1 MDASPSKPT
10 DSFFLRHEF
19 LIRRLHSLCGL
30 IPVGLYMVIHLLANA
45 SIVNGVESFQNIVY
59 QIHSLGKALVIV
71 EWVFIFIPILFHAL
85 LGFVFIY
92 YSKNNLSNYP
102 YRGNYRYVAQ
112 RISGMIAFVFIFA
125 HVLHLNGL
133 IHAEW
138 FRESIADAIGIAQF
152 RPYNAAST
160 AASALQNPLVILFY
174 LVGMLACVF
183 HFANGIWTM
192 GITWGVWVTPKAQE
206 LASKICLG
214 IGVVVSI
221 IGVTALV
228 GFWQVDVDKAKK
240 REIEMYQQRAA
251 DGSIYADE
259 HKLSQPIKK
268 SGGGQH

>member
-1 MDASPSKPT
+1 MDAAPSTPT
-10 DSFFLRHEF
+10 QSFFLRHEF

-59 QIHSLGKALVIV
+59 QIHSLGKALVVV

-92 YSKNNLSNYP
+92 YSQNNVSNYP

-125 HVLHLNGL
+125 HVMHLNGL
-133 IHAEW
+133 IHADW

-160 AASALQNPLVILFY
+160 AASALHNPLVIAFY

-206 LASKICLG
+206 LASKVCLG
-214 IGVVVSI
+214 IGAVVAL

-228 GFWQVDVDKAKK
+228 GFWQVDVDKAVK
-240 REIEMYQQRAA
+240 RENEMYLERSE

-259 HKLSQPIKK
+259 HKLSKPLKK
-268 SGGGQH
+268 PSK